1 MISLCILGVQCNQG
15 WFAPTPHTKGGCMA
29 IQNISGTDVMYPQ
42 IQNNSAVQQNENA
55 QQQQQNQSQAQSAFD
70 ENRGNSI
77 DTYA

>member
-1 MISLCILGVQCNQG
+1 
-15 WFAPTPHTKGGCMA
+15 MA